1 MSYRGTVN
9 TNVQKS
15 NGLEWIAAIMLFLF
29 IPPYFMWGIMSSYYL
44 SIPLTLL
51 LCVLFYM
58 NKRRFSKTD
67 KKLILLFA
75 ITLLYYTFNG
85 LLHGTNIM
93 GGIARLLVLAYIAV
107 PFAKE
112 TFSKQVYN
120 KFLSIISIVLSI
132 SILSYILSRTG
143 IISPIGEISR
153 MEGDILE
160 SFDVYPLLVA
170 ERGFDFLRFYGPFS
184 EPGTVGTLSAI
195 LMCVQ
200 RFNFKDIRIIPIFIS
215 GLLSFSLFFYVLVL
229 VYGCIYFLTVRK
241 NYFIIILFAAL
252 ISGFYIATK
261 DDPILYTLIWER
273 IEWDEDNQQF
283 KGDSR
288 KSVWVDDYYDKFK
301 KTPQYWTGSSK
312 KEVAQFWN
320 YVESTSSYKVVVVTD
335 GIIFVVLYLL
345 FFIIYAFHYRRSNKE
360 FLLFL
365 FVLLANFYQRPNVYN
380 ILYLFLYT
388 YLAGPA
394 ISIDVVQRA
403 VKQAKNKKVLP
414 VTGN

>member
-1 MSYRGTVN
+1 MSYMGIVN
-9 TNVQKS
+9 TNVQKR

-29 IPPYFMWGIMSSYYL
+29 IPPYFMWGIMSSNYL

-51 LCVLFYM
+51 LCVLFYK

-75 ITLLYYTFNG
+75 ITLLYYTING
-85 LLHGTNIM
+85 LIHGANIM
-93 GGIARLLVLAYIAV
+93 GGIARLLVLPYIAV

-112 TFSKQVYN
+112 SFSKQVYN
-120 KFLSIISIVLSI
+120 NFLSILSIVLSI
-132 SILSYILSRTG
+132 SLLSYILFLTG
-143 IISPIGEISR
+143 AISAIGVITHQ
-153 MEGDILE
+153 EGDVLE
-160 SFDVYPLLVA
+160 TFDVYPLLVVQ
-170 ERGFDFLRFYGPFS
+170 RGFDFLRFYGPFA
-184 EPGTVGTLSAI
+184 EPGEVGTLSAI
-195 LMCVQ
+195 LLCVQ
-200 RFNFKDIRIIPIFIS
+200 RFGFKDKRIIPIFIS
-215 GLLSFSLFFYVLVL
+215 GLLSFSLFFYVLVI

-241 NYFIIILFAAL
+241 NYFVIILFAAL

-273 IEWDEDNQQF
+273 IEWDDEKQQF

-288 KSVWVDDYYDKFK
+288 KSEWVDDYYDKFK

-312 KEVAQFWN
+312 EQVARFWD

-388 YLAGPA
+388 YLASSA
-394 ISIDVVQRA
+394 ISIDVEQRA
-403 VKQAKNKKVLP
+403 LKQSNNKKMLP
-414 VTGN
+414 ITGN

>member
-1 MSYRGTVN
+1 MSYMGTVN

-312 KEVAQFWN
+312 EEVAQFWN

-365 FVLLANFYQRPNVYN
+365 FVLLANFYQRSNVYN

-403 VKQAKNKKVLP
+403 VKHSKNKKVLP

>member
-1 MSYRGTVN
+1 MGTVN

-312 KEVAQFWN
+312 EEVAQFWN

-388 YLAGPA
+388 YLADPA

-403 VKQAKNKKVLP
+403 VKQSKNKKVLP